1 MQSPHAILRK
11 RFIALCRQNERCKME
26 ATLTLN
32 FSGFSNSISD
42 ILNVFGQIGWS
53 IFNPQGM
60 VEYLP
65 KGDNDEYNWQCRR
78 ITAQEL
84 HQMISEKAAEKETV
98 GVNLFYDKGAE
109 GVSMLARS
117 TDAVVL
123 SICINRRCIIGS
135 RTDTA
140 WYLENI
146 VYALLNKGVNLL
158 SYQIEEYAD

>member
-1 MQSPHAILRK
+1 MPYAGRMRGIVMDTS
-11 RFIALCRQNERCKME
+11 
-26 ATLTLN
+26 LTLN
-32 FSGFSNSISD
+32 FSCFSNSIED
-42 ILNVFGQIGWS
+42 VLNVFGQIGWS

-78 ITAQEL
+78 ITAHEL
-84 HQMISEKAAEKETV
+84 YHMLSEKIAENETV

-109 GVSMLARS
+109 GVSMLACS

-123 SICINRRCIIGS
+123 SICINRRCIIGG

-146 VYALLNKGVNLL
+146 VYALLNMGVKLI
-158 SYQIEEYAD
+158 SYKIEEYED